1 MNQAL
6 KPNDMF
12 VATISNVGASTLDL
26 VANDINFDNTQFL
39 QREEYKETPF
49 VQKLFTK
56 DGVFDEAS
64 FEQMYNVAAEKYRD
78 LSEKKSYDTL
88 EDFIEYDP
96 FSASA
101 PVGAKKRNPF
111 VSYEKQINPM
121 HQKISVENFNTW
133 SASDKSLKE
142 LAQQHK
148 IWNPETQKWEKDTP
162 ESLSFFDKTLGHSL
176 SYAKYEETKEQINPV
191 TGEMG
196 YHEAGEWILDENG
209 QVFTQYTPKTDLLHS
224 EIVSTWDILTDEGS
238 WANSID
244 VFDSDDLHKSTT
256 GIVVKNFLK
265 ILPYLVPQTRGIWG
279 AVQAAYGTMSAMP
292 TLYKQLE
299 SLFVGDANS
308 NAYIAASGME
318 HWFKKFEGSTTDL
331 SKESFFNAENLLGL
345 VSEVWGQIHQ
355 QKAAAKL
362 GTTLGKF
369 AGLNPKKA
377 QDVEKLSKLG
387 QQMSLGYMA
396 LTGTAD
402 VYNSA
407 LQAGYD
413 NRTAAVSGLLSAGAL
428 FGIMNLNATTRG
440 VGTWFLGPEDGVD
453 TRAMS
458 AITKVSKGM
467 FDDIEKGLQQ
477 GGLQEVKKTFKRKL
491 YNAFDDLS
499 KNVSTISRASLNEA
513 LEETSEEIIQDA
525 VKGIIDGASA
535 LGLTGKQGHFGV
547 IEDAFSMSGLQ
558 RYLTTAL
565 GGAVGGGMFHLQQ
578 NYIDPF
584 TNKIFK
590 GKEGPTTT
598 LLDQLDKYN
607 LATALLEGRYQDV
620 MDEIDRCKKFL
631 PSDKFTGMLDQY
643 GQDIE
648 FAGKTDLTYADVITN
663 IAKTQVNEVYQ
674 DLKALLGEANLTE
687 KRLFDLESAH
697 LAQLQAHNILNENNE
712 VILTKYLNA
721 KNASLLTNVSNL
733 KKKFENIKEEGAEKD
748 DAKKEYENA
757 LKELKK
763 HFSKEGFVNN
773 IIEGYMI
780 TDATYASLMNPF
792 VSEENFYKT
801 FHQYTDEFIN
811 KEGKHI
817 EYKDLTA
824 EQKESIKSK
833 LEIAKNLDKTT
844 IEKMIIQAPV
854 LRHMYLTAQE
864 KFSKPIKEWLSIEKR
879 SSLFQALRNQFASD
893 EEADNF
899 IETIYKIGDKK
910 KAQGL
915 YTDTYANIGLGAML
929 EADVNLNLL
938 DLKHDY
944 NLAEELIKS
953 KVIKFAK
960 AGNEEGGLDNRKGVN
975 VLKTLINQISRYS
988 GVQQWSKDTLL
999 ELAKQVNKALLEHSS
1014 NEVTDAPNHFNAIV
1028 QLAKVGENPLTTEEL
1043 MDLNIQI
1050 DETNIDEFIE
1060 KNKFL
1065 KIKAFLE
1072 LLQKNDVDNITE
1084 DEFNYVL
1091 NQLYDYTDLPRAPQ
1105 NPLNSQLIDLQDGIS
1120 QELHYLNPESDSNKI
1135 EQLEQIKEFAKN
1147 LQNKNIRKNPF
1158 RELFDFIHFDLY
1170 NEHTNIIDFL
1180 EEKNY
1185 NLKNLSIDVEQQ
1197 KQIESALDTIAFMKN
1212 IIKGMHMQ
1220 DGHFSINGAI
1230 QGYIDLDPDTEI
1242 KKENFATIN
1251 DDDFTVINMY
1261 LEDVQKKLTAL
1272 LQLNGEMAKSK
1283 SEEFK
1288 KIREVAYKGLILG
1301 YENFNHDSIKD
1312 IVKKVTREPD
1322 DDDEKYLFR
1331 IRAALWNNREN
1342 IFKNFED
1349 ILKQLNI
1356 NNLKSHNSLKEAFD
1370 KNNSLRIQ
1378 ILDILS
1384 SISVNPKDFLEESK
1398 KIYTKEIFDPR
1409 YDQEFIMHGAY
1420 AWVKAMHENGDA
1432 KKAYNSYINRLNA
1445 IFKQQGLN
1453 KTVLNNTVSIY
1464 GAAGSG
1470 KTAVAAIISKMLGAE
1485 VYVTSQQDKKVDDLK
1500 QALSVSNGDTLDKLI
1515 KSELK
1520 TFLDKFNEDFTKW
1533 LSANNNNPTG
1543 NYEFKQGDFK
1553 IILDVDFKSNTIT
1566 NIKNLNITKNG
1577 KLLEASSILNLNGNN
1592 PKLLIFNDEVQLNS
1606 IFYNYLLN
1614 QTNIP
1619 IIRIGAHDQVGHSFT
1634 YQITQNNGTVQQAS
1648 SDWDES
1654 NYVSVIMPKLLGMYR
1669 ADNSA
1674 MKEIV
1679 TKISANL
1686 NKEHKGVILGDL
1698 DQDIIIDGDLQSSIH
1713 GINSVIKFYYGTELK
1728 GEKQFTGVKIDDSID
1743 SNFINEYLQ
1752 NKNTVV
1758 ISDIAKDKLPSELQ
1772 KFEVKTL
1779 KEALGSEWDHVI
1791 WYEPTVY
1798 GNTGPYSATKT
1809 LYSGITRAKQGVYV
1823 IKSSKNSDIFSK
1835 AGFQLNPSAL
1845 STQIPKVT
1853 VYTPVTQLDI
1863 DMRVQQIDDVLKIF
1877 GQSAKKNIDDE
1888 LEDVEFEYEP
1898 ESENEQP
1905 QEDFSKE
1912 ITQITQKI
1920 GELEE
1925 KKKRTDEENKKL
1937 DGLKNQQKELQEKQT
1952 SLGSHYDYLN
1962 KNWRTI
1968 QTFYRRGGK
1977 DWEKVLNELSNVES
1991 VQALK
1996 NKYEKGKFKK
2006 LLESCNE
2013 DFGAFIYLVAEEK
2026 IRNLETK
2033 PTTIT
2038 DNKVYWIGLF
2048 QRFILSNFT
2057 KAQDKAYY
2065 FWKKQYTEGSD
2076 ALLYKENNAFPKQD
2090 GDDLYLATFIYE
2102 GKRFTL
2108 GQFAF
2113 KTFKDDTEKD
2123 FIANADYTDAPKRIK
2138 LNRISDTN
2146 IGNYIN
2152 DPERTIDRTCVN
2164 MGNTGFYRVSGIRT
2178 FARKNDKITSPIDD
2192 RFFINGNVKQEKL
2205 ERYWMAGITINKANT
2220 LTQKDANSLRLNNS
2234 QTAKQYESNTRP
2246 YFKYRQ
2252 ISMQFGEDNDP
2263 LTTAIRTEIKAE
2275 KVSRLNGTGK
2285 KKNLNLQ
2292 KRHLAKLLDFYLNK
2306 EFKITK
2312 DLPPTE
2318 STDFFDK
2325 FDNVKK
2331 ELKASV
2337 KGEDM
2342 EAVVALLDSN
2352 SDLTNDGTVKNF
2364 IKEFNNRFK
2373 YFSYD
2378 INKKRNTLTQP
2389 PLELSDAVIEPPTLL
2404 IVPSLYKDETPLV
2417 EIQLEETNV
2426 SNGNQGPEESQAELI
2441 KQINDDAKKFGWK
2454 MDDNVIVV
2462 DEEVTYGTVEKVNEE
2477 DAKIF
2482 IEKIQNTEIKINTD
2496 VKDELNMVL
2505 NDEEKI
2511 QDDNCIVYKKK

>member
-1 MNQAL
+1 
-6 KPNDMF
+6 MF

-26 VANDINFDNTQFL
+26 VANGINFDNTQFL
-39 QREEYKETPF
+39 DKEDYKQTPF
-49 VQKLFTK
+49 VQKMFTK
-56 DGVFDEAS
+56 DNVFDESA
-64 FEQMYNVAAEKYRD
+64 FDQLYNVAAEKYKD

-111 VSYEKQINPM
+111 VSYEKQSNPM

-133 SASDKSLKE
+133 STSDKSLKE

-209 QVFTQYTPKTDLLHS
+209 QVFTQYTPKTDLMHS
-224 EIVSTWDILTDEGS
+224 EIVSTWDILTDEES
-238 WANSID
+238 WVNNID

-256 GIVVKNFLK
+256 GIVVKNCLK
-265 ILPYLVPQTRGIWG
+265 ILPYLIPQTRGIWG
-279 AVQAAYGTMSAMP
+279 AVQAAYDTMSAMP

-377 QDVEKLSKLG
+377 ADVEKLSKLG

-396 LTGTAD
+396 LTGTSD

-413 NRTAAVSGLLSAGAL
+413 NRTAAVAGLLSAGAL

-477 GGLQEVKKTFKRKL
+477 GGIQEVKKKFKQKL

-499 KNVSTISRASLNEA
+499 KNASTVGKASLNEA

-547 IEDAFSMSGLQ
+547 VEDVFSMSGLQ

-607 LATALLEGRYQDV
+607 LATALLEGRYQDI
-620 MDEIDRCKKFL
+620 MNEIDRCKKFL

-643 GQDIE
+643 GQNIE

-674 DLKALLGEANLTE
+674 DLKAILGEANLTE

-697 LAQLQAHNILNENNE
+697 LAQLQAHNILNGSNE

-721 KNASLLTNVSNL
+721 KNASLLTNVSTL
-733 KKKFENIKEEGAEKD
+733 KKKFENIKEDGAEKD
-748 DAKKEYENA
+748 EAKKEYENA

-792 VSEENFYKT
+792 ISEENFYKT

-811 KEGKHI
+811 KEGKHT
-817 EYKDLTA
+817 EYKDLTP
-824 EQKESIKSK
+824 EQKDSIKNK
-833 LEIAKNLDKTT
+833 LEIAKNLDKDT

-879 SSLFQALRNQFASD
+879 ASLFQALRNQFASD
-893 EEADNF
+893 EEVDNF
-899 IETIYKIGDKK
+899 IETIYKSGSEEG
-910 KAQGL
+910 AHNL
-915 YTDTYANIGLGAML
+915 YTDTYANIGLGSML
-929 EADVNLNLL
+929 EADEKLNLL
-938 DLKHDY
+938 DLKHNYD
-944 NLAEELIKS
+944 LAEELIKS

-960 AGNEEGGLDNRKGVN
+960 DGNEEGGLDNRKGVN
-975 VLKTLINQISRYS
+975 VLKALINQIARYS
-988 GVQQWSKDTLL
+988 GVQQWSKNTLL
-999 ELAKQVNKALLEHSS
+999 ELAKQVNKALLEHDS
-1014 NEVTDAPNHFNAIV
+1014 NEVTEAPNHFNAIV
-1028 QLAKVGENPLTTEEL
+1028 QLAKIGENPLTTAEL

-1050 DETNIDEFIE
+1050 NETNIDEFVE

-1065 KIKAFLE
+1065 KIKAVLE
-1072 LLQKNDVDNITE
+1072 LLQKNDTDNITE
-1084 DEFNYVL
+1084 DEFNYIL
-1091 NQLYDYTDLPRAPQ
+1091 NQLYDYVNLTRATQ
-1105 NPLNSQLIDLQDGIS
+1105 NPLKNQLTDLRAWIS
-1120 QELHYLNPESDSNKI
+1120 EELQYLNQESDSNKI
-1135 EQLEQIKEFAKN
+1135 EQLEQIQAFTKN

-1180 EEKNY
+1180 EAKNY
-1185 NLKNLSIDVEQQ
+1185 DLKNLSIDVEQQ
-1197 KQIESALDTIAFMKN
+1197 NQIKSALDTIAFMKN

-1230 QGYIDLDPDTEI
+1230 QGYIDLDPDTKI

-1288 KIREVAYKGLILG
+1288 KIREVAYQGLISG
-1301 YENFNHDSIKD
+1301 YENFENNIIKD
-1312 IVKKVTREPD
+1312 IVSKVTREPE

-1331 IRAALWNNREN
+1331 IRTALWVNKEN
-1342 IFKNFED
+1342 IFNHFED
-1349 ILKQLNI
+1349 FLKQLNI
-1356 NNLKSHNSLKEAFD
+1356 DNLKSHNSLKEAFD
-1370 KNNSLRIQ
+1370 KKNSLRIQ
-1378 ILDILS
+1378 ILDILA
-1384 SISVNPKDFLEESK
+1384 SISVDPKEFLEKSK
-1398 KIYTKEIFDPR
+1398 EIYTKETFDPR
-1409 YDQEFIMHGAY
+1409 YDQEFIMHGTY
-1420 AWVKAMHENGDA
+1420 AWVKAMHGNGQA
-1432 KKAYNSYINRLNA
+1432 KAAYNSYVNRLND
-1445 IFKQQGLN
+1445 IFKEQGLN

-1485 VYVTSQQDKKVDDLK
+1485 VYVTSQQEKKVEDLK
-1500 QALSVSNGDTLDKLI
+1500 SALSVKNGNTLDGLI
-1515 KSELK
+1515 ESELK
-1520 TFLDKFNEDFTKW
+1520 TFLDKCNENFTKW
-1533 LSANNNNPTG
+1533 LSANNNKTTG
-1543 NYEFKQGDFK
+1543 KYEFNSGDFK
-1553 IILDVDFKSNTIT
+1553 ITLDADFESNTII
-1566 NIKNLNITKNG
+1566 NIKNLNITKKG
-1577 KLLEASSILNLNGNN
+1577 KPLEASSILNFNGNN

-1634 YQITQNNGTVQQAS
+1634 YQVTQNDGTVQQAS

-1686 NKEHKGVILGDL
+1686 NKDHKGVVLGDL
-1698 DQDIIIDGDLQSSIH
+1698 DQDVIIDAELQSSIRTT
-1713 GINSVIKFYYGTELK
+1713 NSVIKFYYGTELK

-1752 NKNTVV
+1752 NENTVV
-1758 ISDIAKDKLPSELQ
+1758 ISDVAKDKLPSELQ

-1791 WYEPTVY
+1791 WYEPTVH

-1835 AGFQLNPSAL
+1835 AGFQLNPGAL

-1863 DMRVQQIDDVLKIF
+1863 DMRVQQIDEVLKIF
-1877 GQSAKKNIDDE
+1877 GQPVKKNVDDE
-1888 LEDVEFEYEP
+1888 LEEEEMEP
-1898 ESENEQP
+1898 YSESENEQP

-1912 ITQITQKI
+1912 ITQITKDI
-1920 GELEE
+1920 IDLEKTKERTEEDNEELDKL
-1925 KKKRTDEENKKL
+1925 KK
-1937 DGLKNQQKELQEKQT
+1937 QQRELQEKQK
-1952 SLGSHYDYLN
+1952 SLGSHYDALDE
-1962 KNWRTI
+1962 NWRTI
-1968 QTFYRRGGK
+1968 QTFYRRGGENWK
-1977 DWEKVLNELSNVES
+1977 NVLDELKYVKSVEELKEKYDNDTNF
-1991 VQALK
+1991 
-1996 NKYEKGKFKK
+1996 KG
-2006 LLESCNE
+2006 LLENCNE
-2013 DFGAFIYLVAEEK
+2013 DFGAFISLVAQGK
-2026 IRNLETK
+2026 TLNLETK
-2033 PTTIT
+2033 PTTIK
-2038 DNKVYWIGLF
+2038 DNEVYWIGLF

-2057 KAQDKAYY
+2057 KAQDNAYY
-2065 FWKKQYTEGSD
+2065 FWKKKYDGDFD
-2076 ALLYKENNAFPKQD
+2076 ALLYKENNLSPKQKD
-2090 GDDLYLATFIYE
+2090 DDLYLLTFNYE

-2108 GQFAF
+2108 GQFAY
-2113 KTFKDDTEKD
+2113 KTFKDDAKD
-2123 FIANADYTDAPKRIK
+2123 FIAKYGYTKNPIRIQ
-2138 LNRISDTN
+2138 LNNISKGK
-2146 IGNYIN
+2146 IKAYIN
-2152 DPERTIDRTCVN
+2152 NLDSTIDRTCVN
-2164 MGNTGFYRVSGIRT
+2164 INDTGFYRVSGIRT
-2178 FARKNDKITSPIDD
+2178 FARKNNKITSPIEDG
-2192 RFFINGNVKQEKL
+2192 FFINGNVKQETL
-2205 ERYWMAGITINKANT
+2205 ERYWMAGVTVANE
-2220 LTQKDANSLRLNNS
+2220 LTQKDANILRQNNS

-2246 YFKYRQ
+2246 NFKYRQ
-2252 ISMQFGEDNDP
+2252 VSMQFGQEKDP
-2263 LTTAIRTEIKAE
+2263 LTTAIRTEIKVE
-2275 KVSRLNGTGK
+2275 KVSRLHGTGN
-2285 KKNLNLQ
+2285 KKNTNLQ
-2292 KRHLAKLLDFYLNK
+2292 KRHLAQLLDFYLNK

-2312 DLPPTE
+2312 GLPSTKN
-2318 STDFFDK
+2318 TDFSGRFDS
-2325 FDNVKK
+2325 VKK
-2331 ELKASV
+2331 ELKARV
-2337 KGEDM
+2337 KGTDM
-2342 EAVVALLDSN
+2342 EAVVELLDSPY
-2352 SDLTNDGTVKNF
+2352 DLTNDDTVKKF
-2364 IKEFNNRFK
+2364 IEEFNNKFK

-2378 INKKRNTLTQP
+2378 INKKRNTITQKT
-2389 PLELSDAVIEPPTLL
+2389 LELSDAVIEPPTLL
-2404 IVPSLYKDETPLV
+2404 IVPSEYKDETPLV
-2417 EIQLEETNV
+2417 EISVKDGQGSNTETSKDPN
-2426 SNGNQGPEESQAELI
+2426 SDQENLINQIKEKAEKLGWVLDTQSMELTSKDQDLDRTEDEIKKFLELI
-2441 KQINDDAKKFGWK
+2441 KD
-2454 MDDNVIVV
+2454 
-2462 DEEVTYGTVEKVNEE
+2462 
-2477 DAKIF
+2477 
-2482 IEKIQNTEIKINTD
+2482 TEINIDFLVQMDINKVD
-2496 VKDELNMVL
+2496 DKLIDNFKEEYKELKCKF
-2505 NDEEKI
+2505 D
-2511 QDDNCIVYKKK
+2511 